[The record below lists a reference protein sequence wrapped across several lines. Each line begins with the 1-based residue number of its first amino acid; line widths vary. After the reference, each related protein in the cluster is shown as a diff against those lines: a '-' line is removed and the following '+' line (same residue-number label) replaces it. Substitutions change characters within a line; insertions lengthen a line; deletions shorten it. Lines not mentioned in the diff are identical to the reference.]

1 METVNGKHYPSN
13 TKTQTEEDKN
23 VFALFQGNVPLIT
36 TEPDP
41 LQYILLGIVAGL
53 VIVLLVLVTTLVC
66 TRKK

>member
-1 METVNGKHYPSN
+1 METVNRKFQSSTH
-13 TKTQTEEDKN
+13 TEEDIN
-23 VFALFQGNVPLIT
+23 VLTVFQGNAPLIT

-53 VIVLLVLVTTLVC
+53 VIVLLVLMTTLFC

>member
-1 METVNGKHYPSN
+1 MDAVNGKHFQSN
-13 TKTQTEEDKN
+13 TKTQTEGDNN
-23 VFALFQGNVPLIT
+23 VFILFQGNVPLIT

-53 VIVLLVLVTTLVC
+53 VIVLLVLATTLIC